1 MKNSQYSNQV
11 NVSINDIMRLQF
23 NEVTLNNETQEI
35 IVISMIPEAAEALAN
50 VIIKTLEQHRKNIE
64 GQKQTLNNDK
74 ELN

>member
-64 GQKQTLNNDK
+64 GQKQKLNNDK